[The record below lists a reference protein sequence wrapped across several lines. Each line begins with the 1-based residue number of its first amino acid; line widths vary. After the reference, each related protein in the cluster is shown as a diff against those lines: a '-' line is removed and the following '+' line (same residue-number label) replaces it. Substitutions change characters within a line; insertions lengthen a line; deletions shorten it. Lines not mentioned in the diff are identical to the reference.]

1 MTEFQERLIKI
12 MEDASG
18 ETKATPKKSQQLY
31 QDEVSMGGA
40 GAEPGLDYQ
49 KTSVKPEGIKP
60 EYMNDD
66 YWSRHQE
73 AVQQNRLMLESNPD
87 MNYREDLARGS
98 RTRNVSDM
106 TPEETLRYSR
116 LADALNNRYYRGMQQ
131 LRSGVALRGGQY
143 SGSTGSLGE
152 LYRMP
157 IETEEMRQQ
166 GRTRDYE
173 ALVRAYEIARQQAL
187 KGLPLDQVQAR
198 LAAQLREST
207 NLSDSLIQQNMAVFG
222 HQLQYDVLRQQQAFA
237 RHYGAFMSF
246 LQQVDIPY
254 TQANLIA
261 RSTITDPLLA
271 SAFSSLTG
279 GGITA
284 SPEHAILF
292 NALSNELKDV
302 TDPVEA
308 QRIHYETIVKLGAEG
323 LSQIS
328 RMAPTEAADIV
339 DAAKEGLKRLGE

>member
-31 QDEVSMGGA
+31 QDDVSRGGA

-49 KTSVKPEGIKP
+49 KTSVEPEGIKP

-87 MNYREDLARGS
+87 MNSREDLARGS

-166 GRTRDYE
+166 VRSRDYE
-173 ALVRAYEIARQQAL
+173 TLVRAAETARQQTL
-187 KGLPLDQVQAR
+187 KGLPLEQAQAR

-207 NLSDSLIQQNMAVFG
+207 NLSDTQIQQYMAVFG

-237 RHYGAFMSF
+237 RHYGSFMSF
-246 LQQVDIPY
+246 LQQVNIPY

-284 SPEHAILF
+284 SIEHGILF
-292 NALSNELKDV
+292 NDLSNKLKDV

-308 QRIHYETIVKLGAEG
+308 QRIYYETIVTLGAEG
-323 LSQIS
+323 LSQVS
-328 RMAPTEAADIV
+328 RMAPTEAAYII

>member
-31 QDEVSMGGA
+31 QDDVSKGDA
-40 GAEPGLDYQ
+40 GPEPGLQYQ
-49 KTSVKPEGIKP
+49 ETSVEPEGVKP

-66 YWSRHQE
+66 YWTRHQE
-73 AVQQNRLMLESNPD
+73 AVQQNRMMLESNPD
-87 MNYREDLARGS
+87 MNSREDLARGS
-98 RTRNVSDM
+98 RLRNVNDM
-106 TPEETLRYSR
+106 SPQETLRYSR
-116 LADALNNRYYRGMQQ
+116 LADSLNNRYYRGLQQ

-173 ALVRAYEIARQQAL
+173 TLVRASEIARQQVL
-187 KGLPLDQVQAR
+187 KGLPLEQVQAR

-207 NLSDSLIQQNMAVFG
+207 NLSDTLIQQNMAVFG

-237 RHYGAFMSF
+237 RHYGSFMSF
-246 LQQVDIPY
+246 LQHVHVPH

-261 RSTITDPLLA
+261 RSTVVDPLLA
-271 SAFSSLTG
+271 SAFSSMTG

-284 SPEHAILF
+284 SPEHGIFF
-292 NALSNELKDV
+292 NALGNKLKDV

-308 QRIHYETIVKLGAEG
+308 QRVHYETLVKLGAEG

>member
-87 MNYREDLARGS
+87 MNFREDLARGS

-207 NLSDSLIQQNMAVFG
+207 NLSDALIQQNMAIFG
-222 HQLQYDVLRQQQAFA
+222 HQLQYDVLRRQQAFA

-246 LQQVDIPY
+246 LQQVHIPY

>member
-246 LQQVDIPY
+246 LQQVHIPY

>member
-166 GRTRDYE
+166 ARSRDYE
-173 ALVRAYEIARQQAL
+173 TLVRASEIARQQVL
-187 KGLPLDQVQAR
+187 KGLPLEQAQAR

>member
-166 GRTRDYE
+166 ARSRDYE
-173 ALVRAYEIARQQAL
+173 TLVRASEIARQQVL
-187 KGLPLDQVQAR
+187 KGLPLEQAQAR

-207 NLSDSLIQQNMAVFG
+207 NLSDALIQQNMAIFG
-222 HQLQYDVLRQQQAFA
+222 HQLQYDVLRRQQAFA

-246 LQQVDIPY
+246 LQQVHIPY

>member
-31 QDEVSMGGA
+31 QDDVSKGGA
-40 GAEPGLDYQ
+40 GPEPGKQYQ
-49 KTSVKPEGIKP
+49 ETSVKPEGIKP

-166 GRTRDYE
+166 ARSRDYE
-173 ALVRAYEIARQQAL
+173 TFVRAAEVSRQQAL
-187 KGLPLDQVQAR
+187 KGLPLDQVQSR

-207 NLSDSLIQQNMAVFG
+207 NMSDAQIQQHMAIFNY
-222 HQLQYDVLRQQQAFA
+222 QLQYDLLRQQQAFA

-246 LQQVDIPY
+246 LQQVDIPH

-261 RSTITDPLLA
+261 RSTLVDPLLA
-271 SAFSSLTG
+271 SAFSSITG

-292 NALSNELKDV
+292 NALANKLKDV

-308 QRIHYETIVKLGAEG
+308 QRINYETLVKLGAEG

-339 DAAKEGLKRLGE
+339 GAAKEGLKRLGE